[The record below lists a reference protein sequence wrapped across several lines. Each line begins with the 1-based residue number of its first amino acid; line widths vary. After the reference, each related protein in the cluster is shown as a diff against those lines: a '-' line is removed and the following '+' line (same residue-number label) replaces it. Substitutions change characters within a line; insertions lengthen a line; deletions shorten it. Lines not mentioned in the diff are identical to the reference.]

1 VFEQHRCFYGAPRI
15 HQELRATGRL
25 VGRHRVARLMR
36 RAALK
41 AKARRGFRPCRN
53 SSSTAAGVV
62 ENLLRQE
69 FSPATPNRCW
79 AGDTDALL
87 LGSLAFPS
95 GVKDVLA
102 ARWLAV
108 LPLSR
113 QAVADLN
120 ADQKALVNDL
130 VRQFRLLSSELA
142 IALVI

>member
-1 VFEQHRCFYGAPRI
+1 MFEQHRGFYGAPRI
-15 HQELRATGRL
+15 HQELTATGRL

-53 SSSTAAGVV
+53 SSS
-62 ENLLRQE
+62 
-69 FSPATPNRCW
+69 ATPSRCW
-79 AGDTDALL
+79 ACDTDALL

-142 IALVI
+142 IAPVI

>member
-1 VFEQHRCFYGAPRI
+1 MFEQHRGFYGAPRI

-53 SSSTAAGVV
+53 S
-62 ENLLRQE
+62 
-69 FSPATPNRCW
+69 SPATPNRCW

-130 VRQFRLLSSELA
+130 VRQFRLLSSELG
-142 IALVI
+142 IAPVI